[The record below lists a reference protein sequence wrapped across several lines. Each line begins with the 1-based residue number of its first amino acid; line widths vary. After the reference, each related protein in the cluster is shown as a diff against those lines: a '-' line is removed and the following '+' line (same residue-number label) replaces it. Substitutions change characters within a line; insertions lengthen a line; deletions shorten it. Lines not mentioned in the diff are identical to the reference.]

1 MPNGIKGLHF
11 EFPNTLFYGGI
22 FNFAPNVTNSLVKD
36 NLFDQTSIPTNT
48 SIYVTYNGGYNA
60 YGTNTGR
67 LLPLF
72 ATDQILTN
80 TLAYQTGPLGNYY
93 YPTNG
98 VSGGLTNLFNTG
110 STWATNVG
118 LYHYTTTTNQVIEGS
133 TMLDIG
139 YHYVAVDVNGNPLD
153 TDDDGIPD
161 YLEDTNGN
169 GVYDAGDLS
178 NWQAYNSPNGLTNG
192 TGLQV
197 FTPLK

>member
-1 MPNGIKGLHF
+1 M
-11 EFPNTLFYGGI
+11 
-22 FNFAPNVTNSLVKD
+22 TNALVKD
-36 NLFDQTSIPTNT
+36 NLFDQTAIPTNT
-48 SIYVTYNGGYNA
+48 SIYITYNGGYNA

-72 ATDQILTN
+72 ATDQILTSA
-80 TLAYQTGPLGNYY
+80 LAYQTGPLGNYY

-98 VSGGLTNLFNTG
+98 PSGGLTNLFNTG

-118 LYHYTTTTNQVIEGS
+118 LYHYTTTTNQVVEGS

-139 YHYVAVDVNGNPLD
+139 YHYVAVDANGNPLD
-153 TDDDGIPD
+153 TDGDGMPD
-161 YLEDTNGN
+161 YLEDTNGD

-178 NWQAYNSPNGLTNG
+178 NWLVYNSPNGLTGGN
-192 TGLQV
+192 GLQV